1 MMRAAVANGADAVY
15 FGLEDFNARRRAE
28 NFTLAS
34 LPETMAYLHSR
45 NVRGYVAMNTLIF
58 SQELPRA
65 AEFVAGIARSGAD
78 AVIVQDLGLARLIRE
93 IAPSLPIHAST
104 QMTQTHQAGLQG
116 LAELGI
122 SRVILAREL
131 SLEMIRAIAGSPPVA
146 HGRIEL
152 EVFVHGALCIS
163 YSGQCLAS
171 EGLLGRSA
179 NRGQCG
185 QVCRLPYQLVVDAP
199 EHGQD
204 ARATHG
210 QDAHATTGQV
220 RELGKR
226 QYLLSPQDLAAYP
239 HVAELCRLGI
249 RGLKIEGRL
258 KSPAY
263 VAAVV
268 QVYRAAIDEA
278 CGMGILPVVAAS
290 SVSLGQ
296 QQDQQQQQQLKDRA
310 GTALEHTGKMPVP
323 HKTYQPTPQQRTQLE
338 HTFSR
343 GSTSGYLRDPRGGDL
358 VEGEFPASRG
368 IGLGRVASVR
378 GQFVLLETDPPM
390 DQPPVQPGDGV
401 AFESSRGDSL
411 IGGRVFGVER
421 YEDRRPER
429 RPRAARQ
436 FVLTFD
442 RELDLSAVLVG
453 GEAWKTDD
461 PKIRKQIETSF
472 SRDDIVHR
480 VAISAEVRAVP
491 GGPLTVSLTDGQDRA
506 EAAWPGPLQPAR
518 EHPLTA
524 ILLREQLGRLGQT
537 PFELAQVTLLGPDG
551 PADELPVMVPKSVLN
566 DLRRRTTDALAA
578 ARAARSL
585 HVVANPQALVAMR
598 ERIAQPATAP
608 AAPPEAPLL
617 NVLVRDLGQLQA
629 MLEWVPPSPLASP
642 ATVYC
647 EFQQLAD
654 YAKAAELAHGSNM
667 NLGLALPRIIRP
679 GEEKTLDKILKF
691 RAAVVLVR
699 NLAELEILR
708 RRIGDDSSA
717 GRNETV
723 LVGDH
728 SLNAANEFTMDHL
741 LHLGLSRVTPS
752 CDLSWTQLAAMLP
765 CCPAGAIEI
774 VLHHHLPMFHM
785 QHCLV
790 ATNLGVAGETSEPDS
805 RTDGAS
811 PAVSCN
817 RLCRSHRIE
826 LQDRNGEHHALMCDV
841 LCRNTVHNSHAQS
854 AVQFYSNMR
863 QAGLRHFR
871 VELLRETPQEAQ
883 SLVKLYARLLAGESS
898 QTLWQALKSRQPVT
912 RGTWTDKETTN
923 YTSEDE

>member
-1 MMRAAVANGADAVY
+1 MPGIRFHDIIADLINELQRPELLAPCGHREMMRAAVANGADAVY

-65 AEFVAGIARSGAD
+65 AEFVAGIARAGAD
-78 AVIVQDLGLARLIRE
+78 AVIVQDLGLAKLIRE

-104 QMTQTHQAGLQG
+104 QMTQTHQAGLEF
-116 LAELGI
+116 LAQLGI

-131 SLEMIRAIAGSPPVA
+131 SLDMISTIAGSPPVA
-146 HGRIEL
+146 DGRIEL
-152 EVFVHGALCIS
+152 EVFVHGAMCIS

-185 QVCRLPYQLVVDAP
+185 QVCRLPYQLVVD
-199 EHGQD
+199 D
-204 ARATHG
+204 
-210 QDAHATTGQV
+210 QV

-226 QYLLSPQDLAAYP
+226 QYLLSPQDLAAYQ
-239 HVAELCRLGI
+239 HVAGLCRMGI

-258 KSPAY
+258 KSPTY

-278 CGMGILPVVAAS
+278 CGTPS
-290 SVSLGQ
+290 
-296 QQDQQQQQQLKDRA
+296 
-310 GTALEHTGKMPVP
+310 
-323 HKTYQPTPQQRTQLE
+323 KTYQLTPQQHTQLE

-343 GSTSGYLRDPRGGDL
+343 GFTSGYLRDPRGGDL

-368 IGLGRVASVR
+368 ITLGRVANVR
-378 GQFVLLETDPPM
+378 GQFVLLDTDPPT

-429 RPRAARQ
+429 RPRASRQ

-442 RELDLSAVLVG
+442 RELDISAVLVG

-472 SRDDIVHR
+472 SRDDVVHR
-480 VAISAEVRAVP
+480 APISAEVRAVP
-491 GGPLTVSLTDGQDRA
+491 GGTLTVSLTDGQDRA

-524 ILLREQLGRLGQT
+524 DLLREQLGRMGQT
-537 PFELAQVTLLGPDG
+537 PFELAHVTLLGPDG
-551 PADELPVMVPKSVLN
+551 PANELPVMVPKSVLN
-566 DLRRRTTDALAA
+566 DLRRRTTEALAA
-578 ARAARSL
+578 ARSARSL
-585 HVVANPQALVAMR
+585 HVVANPQALITMR
-598 ERIAQPATAP
+598 ERIAQPAASPT
-608 AAPPEAPLL
+608 AAPQAPQLS
-617 NVLVRDLGQLQA
+617 VLVRDISQLQA
-629 MLEWVPPSPLASP
+629 MLEWAPPAGLAP
-642 ATVYC
+642 PTTVYC

-654 YAKAAELAHGSNM
+654 YGKAAQLAGGGNVR
-667 NLGLALPRIIRP
+667 LGLALPRIIRP
-679 GEEKTLDKILKF
+679 GEEKTLEKILKF
-691 RAAVVLVR
+691 PAGVVLVR

-708 RRIGDDSSA
+708 GRMANDSPGGDKTILIGDY
-717 GRNETV
+717 
-723 LVGDH
+723 
-728 SLNAANEFTMDHL
+728 SLNAANELTMDQL
-741 LHLGLSRVTPS
+741 LRLGLARVTPS

-790 ATNLGVAGETSEPDS
+790 AANLGAAHEIPEPTT
-805 RTDGAS
+805 RTEGS
-811 PAVSCN
+811 GPAFSCN
-817 RLCRSHRIE
+817 RLCRVHRID
-826 LQDRNGEHHALMCDV
+826 LQDRNSERHALTCDV

-854 AVQFYSNMR
+854 AVQFYANMR

-871 VELLRETPQEAQ
+871 VELLRETSQEAQ

-898 QTLWQALKSRQPVT
+898 QTLWQALKSRQAVT
-912 RGTWTDKETTN
+912 RGTWSDKTANRE
-923 YTSEDE
+923 SGE